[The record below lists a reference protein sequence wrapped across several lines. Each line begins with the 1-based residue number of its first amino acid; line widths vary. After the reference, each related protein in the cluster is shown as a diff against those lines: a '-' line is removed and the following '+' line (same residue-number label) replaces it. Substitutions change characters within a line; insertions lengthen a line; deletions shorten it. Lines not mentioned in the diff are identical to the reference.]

1 MIKNSGKMLLALASV
16 AVVAGC
22 ASPVKLDKPVEVEKK
37 DVTSQTTTTTE
48 TPKSSVATTDQSTKP
63 VVPITLDRVIYF
75 DFDSYVVKDEFRPI
89 VDAHA
94 NLLKAN
100 PSAKEVAEGHTDER
114 GGSEYNL
121 ALGQRRAQSVKT
133 ALGLLGVKDAQ
144 VEPVSY
150 GKENPR
156 PRGTTRP
163 RGNRT
168 VGPTSCTRPGR
179 SSVCRSACGAPA
191 DFGSAGFISASDAF
205 RGVRFFGASPSR
217 LAGGT
222 RNG

>member
-37 DVTSQTTTTTE
+37 DVTSQTTTTTPG
-48 TPKSSVATTDQSTKP
+48 TGNSTVATTDLSSKP

-75 DFDSYVVKDEFRPI
+75 DFDSYAVKDEFRPI
-89 VDAHA
+89 VEAHA

-121 ALGQRRAQSVKT
+121 ALGQRRAEAVVKQMT
-133 ALGLLGVKDAQ
+133 VLGVGESQLEA
-144 VEPVSY
+144 VSY
-150 GKENPR
+150 GKER
-156 PRGTTRP
+156 P
-163 RGNRT
+163 
-168 VGPTSCTRPGR
+168 
-179 SSVCRSACGAPA
+179 
-191 DFGSAGFISASDAF
+191 ASDGHDESAWAKN
-205 RGVRFFGASPSR
+205 RRVELRSK
-217 LAGGT
+217 
-222 RNG
+222 